1 VVERG
6 KEQEMGE
13 AAEVIRRDIA
23 AFNDR
28 DVRTIMALHSADC
41 EKAVPGAHLR
51 GSDQVVAW
59 RSALW
64 EAFPDVQLEVTRVV
78 EEGSA
83 VAIQGVSRATHR
95 GTLRSP
101 SGDIPP
107 TGRSVEVTWSDDY
120 EVQGGRI
127 VSTRL
132 HFDQLAILEQ
142 LGVTPVSALWER
154 ADLSSQGK

>member
-1 VVERG
+1 
-6 KEQEMGE
+6 MGQ
-13 AAEVIRRDIA
+13 AAEVMRRDIA

-28 DVRTIMALHSADC
+28 DVREIMAVHSSDC
-41 EKAVPGAHLR
+41 EKAVPGARLL

-64 EAFPDVQLEVTRVV
+64 EAFPDIQLEVTRAV

-83 VAIQGVSRATHR
+83 VAIQGLARATHR

-107 TGRSVEVTWSDDY
+107 TGRSVEITWSDDY
-120 EVQGGRI
+120 EVRGGRI

-132 HFDQLAILEQ
+132 HFDQLSILEQ

-154 ADLSSQGK
+154 AELTSQDRTRT